1 MGKVRDSLS
10 HKTHGSKT
18 ALMTETIQ
26 RLHHHD
32 LVVLAEAIEVID
44 KALSE
49 IGQRQLVTTT
59 EVADLLLDVRQLLS
73 EKAEPTTSVAK

>member
-1 MGKVRDSLS
+1 
-10 HKTHGSKT
+10 
-18 ALMTETIQ
+18 MTETIQ
-26 RLHHHD
+26 RSASHD

-73 EKAEPTTSVAK
+73 ERAEPTTSVAK

>member
-1 MGKVRDSLS
+1 
-10 HKTHGSKT
+10 
-18 ALMTETIQ
+18 MTETIQ
-26 RLHHHD
+26 RTASHD

-59 EVADLLLDVRQLLS
+59 EVADVLLDVRQLLS

>member
-1 MGKVRDSLS
+1 
-10 HKTHGSKT
+10 
-18 ALMTETIQ
+18 MTETIQ
-26 RLHHHD
+26 RRASHD

-73 EKAEPTTSVAK
+73 EKAEPATSVAK

>member
-1 MGKVRDSLS
+1 
-10 HKTHGSKT
+10 
-18 ALMTETIQ
+18 MTETIQ
-26 RLHHHD
+26 RSASHD